1 MGSLNSRMG
10 VSSLTILV
18 AVGMLIMNSFG
29 FGTDVHF
36 PSAPTG
42 EYLTKNKVY
51 ARRVNSSAFV
61 LVFHRT
67 DTHI

>member
-36 PSAPTG
+36 PSAPR
-42 EYLTKNKVY
+42 EN
-51 ARRVNSSAFV
+51 
-61 LVFHRT
+61 
-67 DTHI
+67 I